1 MMNRYL
7 LTPGPVTIP
16 PEIALKEAAPI
27 FHHRTDEF
35 AVVYKNIAKGLKYVF
50 QTENEVYVLAASGT
64 GAMEMAVANLLSP
77 GDKIIVASCG
87 NFGDRWAEIAR
98 GYGIEVISASV
109 RWGKTIKPAEI
120 ERALKENLDVKAVYT
135 TFTETSTGVA
145 NDIKAVGGIVSKT
158 NAVLVVDAIS
168 GLAGQ
173 EFRTDEWKVDAVIS
187 ASQKGFML
195 APGLAFITLNG
206 KAWKL
211 VDASKIPKFYFD
223 IKKYK
228 KFYAAGETPFTP
240 PLTLIAALQESVRLI
255 EEKGLENIWSDCK
268 LLAKAARA
276 AMKALGLELF
286 GEVPCEIVTSA
297 SVPIDIGVK
306 IVKIL
311 REKYGVSIAG
321 GQGNLRGRIIRV
333 AHLGCIGKADL
344 LAGFTCLEMVLIELG
359 IKIEKGKAAVAVE
372 EILLRS

>member
-1 MMNRYL
+1 MKRYL

-16 PEIALKEAAPI
+16 PEIALKEALPI

-35 AVVYKNIAKGLKYVF
+35 ATAYKNIAKSLKYVF
-50 QTENEVYVLAASGT
+50 QTENEVYILSASGT
-64 GAMEMAVANLLSP
+64 GSMEMAVTNLLSP

-98 GYGIEVISASV
+98 GYEIKVVSASV

-120 ERALKENLDVKAVYT
+120 ERALRENPDVKAVYT

-145 NDIKAVGGIVSKT
+145 NDIKAVGRIVSKT

-168 GLAGQ
+168 GLVDQ
-173 EFRTDEWKVDAVIS
+173 EFRTDKWKVDVVIS

-195 APGLAFITLNG
+195 APGLAFIALNS

-255 EEKGLENIWSDCK
+255 EKRGLENIWNDCK
-268 LLAKAARA
+268 LLAKATRA

-286 GEVPCEIVTSA
+286 SEVPCEIVTSA
-297 SVPIDIGVK
+297 SVPVGIGVK

-311 REKYGVSIAG
+311 REKYGVSIAD
-321 GQGNLRGRIIRV
+321 GQGDLKGRIIRF

-359 IKIEKGKAAVAVE
+359 VKIEKGKVASS
-372 EILLRS
+372 R

>member
-1 MMNRYL
+1 MMKRYL

-16 PEIALKEAAPI
+16 PEIALKEALPI

-35 AVVYKNIAKGLKYVF
+35 VAVYKNVVRGLKYVF

-77 GDKIIVASCG
+77 GDKIVVASCG

-98 GYGIEVISASV
+98 GYGIKVISASV

-120 ERALKENLDVKAVYT
+120 ERMLKENPDVKAVYT

-158 NAVLVVDAIS
+158 DAVLIVDAIS

-187 ASQKGFML
+187 ASQKGFMI

-228 KFYAAGETPFTP
+228 KFYATGETPFTP

-255 EEKGLENIWSDCK
+255 EEKGLENIWNNCK
-268 LLAKAARA
+268 LLAKATRA

-297 SVPIDIGVK
+297 LVPVDIGVK

-321 GQGNLRGRIIRV
+321 GQGDLKGRIIRF
-333 AHLGCIGKADL
+333 AHLGCSGKADL

-359 IKIEKGKAAVAVE
+359 MKIEKGKAAIAVE
-372 EILLRS
+372 EIFLEI

>member
-1 MMNRYL
+1 MMKHYL

-16 PEIALKEAAPI
+16 PEIALKEALPI

-35 AVVYKNIAKGLKYVF
+35 AGVYENVVKGLKYVF

-64 GAMEMAVANLLSP
+64 GAMEMAVANLLSQ

-87 NFGDRWAEIAR
+87 IFGDRWVEIAR
-98 GYGIEVISASV
+98 GYGVEVISASV
-109 RWGKTIKPAEI
+109 RWGKAIKPAEI
-120 ERALKENLDVKAVYT
+120 ARALKENPDAKAVYT

-206 KAWKL
+206 KAWEL
-211 VDASKIPKFYFD
+211 VNASKLPKFYFD

-228 KFYAAGETPFTP
+228 KFYAACETPFTP
-240 PLTLIAALQESVRLI
+240 PLTLVAALQESVRLI
-255 EEKGLENIWSDCK
+255 EERGVENIWNDCK
-268 LLAKAARA
+268 LLAKATRA
-276 AMKALGLELF
+276 AMKALGLRLF

-297 SVPIDIGVK
+297 SVPVDIGVK
-306 IVKIL
+306 IVKTL
-311 REKYGVSIAG
+311 KENYGVSIAG
-321 GQGNLRGRIIRV
+321 GQGDLKGRIIRF
-333 AHLGCIGKADL
+333 AHLGCISKADL

-359 IKIEKGKAAVAVE
+359 VKIEKGKAAAAVE
-372 EILLRS
+372 GILLRT